1 MKVLINSCYGGFG
14 FSEEFLEHI
23 KELRGENDIKPWDLH
38 RDDQQVVEEAIK
50 FGLERA
56 ESWSSRFRVI
66 DVPDGLSYYITE
78 YDGIESIH
86 TTFLITEDELLN
98 GISPETLELAKKATS
113 IYIKTNTND

>member
-1 MKVLINSCYGGFG
+1 MKVLINSCYGGFR

-23 KELRGENDIKPWDLH
+23 KELRGEDDINPWDLH
-38 RDDQQVVEEAIK
+38 RDDQQIVEEAIK

-56 ESWSSRFRVI
+56 ESCFSRFRVI

-98 GISPETLELAKKATS
+98 GISPEALELAKKATS